1 MHRFILLLLT
11 KCILYFYNSY
21 QLISKL
27 SKFLEYFKFIFYGL
41 IQGLTEFI
49 PVSSSAHLKI
59 ISLFFGID
67 DPGMSLSA
75 IIQLGSV
82 FAIAWYFKD
91 DIFKLKIKLSKNT
104 FFYLINKKLIWS
116 SLIATIPI
124 MLFGGSVK
132 LFFTQFFDKF
142 LRSNLSIALVSF
154 LMAFFMYLADR
165 SKKGTINLKN
175 HNYHDII
182 WVGLSQAFA
191 IFPGV
196 SRSGVTISTALLT
209 GWERGDAVKFS
220 FLLGI
225 PAISFAGV
233 FELLSSFNKFSS
245 LSFYPL
251 IVGLITSFL
260 SSLFAISF
268 LVKYFSSNGFK
279 IFILYRVVFG
289 ALILMNL

>member
-1 MHRFILLLLT
+1 M
-11 KCILYFYNSY
+11 
-21 QLISKL
+21 
-27 SKFLEYFKFIFYGL
+27 EYFKFIIYGL

-67 DPGMSLSA
+67 DPGISLSA

-82 FAIAWYFKD
+82 FALAWYFKN
-91 DIFKLKIKLSKNT
+91 DIFKLKNQLSKKN
-104 FFYLINKKLIWS
+104 FYLINKKLIWS
-116 SLIATIPI
+116 ILIATIPI
-124 MLFGGSVK
+124 ILFGGTVK
-132 LFFTQFFDKF
+132 LFFINFFDKF
-142 LRSNLSIALVSF
+142 FRSNLSIALISF
-154 LMAFFMYLADR
+154 LMAFFMFLADR
-165 SKKGTINLKN
+165 SKKGSINLKN
-175 HNYHDII
+175 HNYSDIF

-196 SRSGVTISTALLT
+196 SRSGVTISSALLT
-209 GWERGDAVKFS
+209 GWEMGDAVKFS

-225 PAISFAGV
+225 PAISFAGIY
-233 FELLSSFNKFSS
+233 ELISSFNKLSS

-260 SSLFAISF
+260 SSLFAIYF
-268 LVKYFSSNGFK
+268 LVNYFSSNGLK

-289 ALILMNL
+289 VLILLN